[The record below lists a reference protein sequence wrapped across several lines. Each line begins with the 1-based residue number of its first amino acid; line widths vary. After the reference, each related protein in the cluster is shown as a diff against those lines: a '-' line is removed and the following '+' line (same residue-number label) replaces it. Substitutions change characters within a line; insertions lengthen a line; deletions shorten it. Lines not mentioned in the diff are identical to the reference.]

1 MFNRPERHVDRNF
14 KINDRDLINKEI
26 KKKIEEVLEDTP
38 LQININLYL
47 TQEQN
52 PELTNISNVK
62 RAAIAMKE
70 SNAAEDTR
78 DSAIAQEKSNAV
90 DKTINSGEK
99 YVNKLITKQ
108 KRNKVSKGST
118 PFYPK

>member
-1 MFNRPERHVDRNF
+1 MFHRSERHKDGNF
-14 KINDRDLINKEI
+14 EINDKDLINKEI

-52 PELTNISNVK
+52 PELTSISNVK

-99 YVNKLITKQ
+99 YVNKPMTKQ